1 MFAWELE
8 GLKRLKIEAIR
19 WGSSYRVKVRGK
31 TGKIVYVSNLSRPSD
46 RKLVAKQYGIS
57 EDKLSTHLSSD
68 YKADPKYRFYSGNHM
83 ETHIYENI
91 QPGEFYDK
99 LENVLNCQQ
108 KASKVNI
115 AIGYILISKSDHTDE
130 SYFYPNTANAS
141 VFDKPV
147 AINSKGD
154 IRKKIISEIRAM
166 ELADRLK
173 YTKSG
178 YQRKAIVGFKI
189 CIYHRAMLSPP
200 DILQFDDLEEYF
212 KLAINVYTHDIES
225 GKTERIRQLE
235 NNYDTINILSH
246 EKHALYIKD
255 IDMFLSKYQCPKL
268 SICDSITEEERCFVD
283 NQPRELLA
291 KMFVYIKSIVAKVFK
306 YNIVKYETLIRKIIE
321 AHGLTGMDIPGAPL
335 GTTYKLKDINQ
346 WIEEGKYS
354 SFFDFCD
361 QVSGTRKTDYGK
373 LMQLLKQVPVLGF
386 NSGKY
391 DINLIKNDLF
401 SALGTDNTVSVIKNP
416 NYMCIAAND
425 MKMLDISNYV
435 PAGTS
440 YSKYLSTY
448 FGGCQCDDKI
458 RWVCGLGKGIFCYEY
473 ITDFSVLS
481 RTQIPPQS
489 VFDSKLTG
497 TKISHEDYERV
508 KFVWEHCNMKSI
520 MDLLIWYNDLDVKP
534 FVKAQRELFKRFDL
548 DMFADGVSFPGLSE
562 KVMYQTCFSKLTK
575 PSRKPAASFN
585 FPEHRYLGYIEQD
598 KKADRQFAMTIKHL
612 NELLQKQKYLC
623 GLCYCQLSVETV
635 SADRINNKLGHQD
648 GNILISCTKCN
659 CARKDMNLK
668 AFRFQKLLRVLIK
681 TYY

>member
-1 MFAWELE
+1 
-8 GLKRLKIEAIR
+8 
-19 WGSSYRVKVRGK
+19 
-31 TGKIVYVSNLSRPSD
+31 
-46 RKLVAKQYGIS
+46 
-57 EDKLSTHLSSD
+57 
-68 YKADPKYRFYSGNHM
+68 
-83 ETHIYENI
+83 
-91 QPGEFYDK
+91 
-99 LENVLNCQQ
+99 
-108 KASKVNI
+108 
-115 AIGYILISKSDHTDE
+115 
-130 SYFYPNTANAS
+130 
-141 VFDKPV
+141 
-147 AINSKGD
+147 
-154 IRKKIISEIRAM
+154 
-166 ELADRLK
+166 
-173 YTKSG
+173 
-178 YQRKAIVGFKI
+178 
-189 CIYHRAMLSPP
+189 
-200 DILQFDDLEEYF
+200 
-212 KLAINVYTHDIES
+212 
-225 GKTERIRQLE
+225 
-235 NNYDTINILSH
+235 
-246 EKHALYIKD
+246 
-255 IDMFLSKYQCPKL
+255 
-268 SICDSITEEERCFVD
+268 
-283 NQPRELLA
+283 
-291 KMFVYIKSIVAKVFK
+291 MFVYIKSIVAKVFK
-306 YNIVKYETLIRKIIE
+306 YNIVKYETLIRKIVE

-401 SALGTDNTVSVIKNP
+401 SVLGTDNTVSVIKNP

-623 GLCYCQLSVETV
+623 GLCYCQLSVEAV
-635 SADRINNKLGHQD
+635 SADHINNKLGHQD